1 MIYYIYGDLMN
12 KVEIL
17 APVGNTDMLVAA
29 VRSGADAVYL
39 GLENFNAR
47 RNAENFTIDSLK
59 EAVAF
64 CHSRGVK
71 VYLTLNI
78 MLSDK
83 ETEEAVKQTSLAANC
98 GIDGVITADIGF
110 ATLLHKALPSLPIHA
125 STQMTVHSPAAL
137 KPLKEMGFSR
147 VVVSR
152 EMSKTELIDF
162 CSEAKK
168 QDMEV
173 EVFVHGALCMCMSGQ
188 CLLSA
193 QLGGRSGNR
202 GLCAGPCRLPFSAI
216 GGENYDLS
224 LKDLSLVPYLN
235 ELKDMGV
242 VSFKIEGRMKR
253 PEYVAAATAVCRQML
268 DEGRVD
274 PKINS
279 ALLAVFSRS
288 GFTDGYYTGKLGKDM
303 FGIRTKDD
311 VIASD
316 DAFSTIHELYRN
328 ERQSVGIN
336 GEIIIKENAPSTLT
350 VTDGV
355 NTTTAFGD
363 IPEKALNRPLN
374 KDAVFE
380 RVSKTGGTPYFF
392 ENLTVNLDDGLI
404 LRASSLNALR
414 RDALDKLSVLRA
426 KTENFTPDFS
436 CFERGENKS
445 SADIKTYARIDNAEQ
460 LTEGLKSCDMF
471 IVPIDIDLE
480 ELKEYTN
487 IAVELPRGI
496 SNEAYIKSR
505 LVSFKEKGIDTAFCS
520 TLAAAQLAK
529 EVGLNIAANFGFNV
543 YSSYTAAYHKEQR
556 SKAVVLSPEILLKDA
571 AKISADIDKG
581 IISYGRLPLMLT
593 RNCPIKNKMT
603 CAECKRNRSL
613 IDRKTEKFPVMCKN
627 GYSELY
633 NSKVIWLADRQSEL
647 KDLNFQILYFTDE
660 TKEQIETVIKAYE
673 NAEPPK
679 TDFTRGMYY
688 RGVE

>member
-17 APVGNTDMLVAA
+17 APVGNTDMLIAA

-64 CHSRGVK
+64 CHIRGVK

-125 STQMTVHSPAAL
+125 STQMTVHSPSAI

-162 CSEAKK
+162 CREAKK

-202 GLCAGPCRLPFSAI
+202 GLCAGPCRLPFSAS

-224 LKDLSLVPYLN
+224 LKDLSLVPHLN

-253 PEYVAAATAVCRQML
+253 PEYVAAATAVCRQMF
-268 DEGRVD
+268 DTGRVE
-274 PKINS
+274 PTINN
-279 ALLAVFSRS
+279 ALSAVFSRS
-288 GFTDGYYTGKLGKDM
+288 GFTDGYYTEKLGKDM
-303 FGIRTKDD
+303 FGIRTRDD

-316 DAFSTIHELYRN
+316 DAFSVIHELYRN

-392 ENLTVNLDDGLI
+392 ENLTVNLDDGLV

-414 RDALDKLSVLRA
+414 RDALDKLSFLRA

-445 SADIKTYARIDNAEQ
+445 SADIKTFARIDNALQ
-460 LTEGLKSCDMF
+460 LTSSLKSLDTL
-471 IVPIDIDLE
+471 IVPIDINLE
-480 ELKEYTN
+480 ELKDYNN

-496 SNEAYIKSR
+496 SNEQYIKDR
-505 LVSFKEKGIDTAFCS
+505 LIFFKEKGIDTAFCG
-520 TLAAAQLAK
+520 TLAATELAK
-529 EVGLNIAANFGFNV
+529 EQGFKIVSHFGFNI
-543 YSSYTAAYHKEQR
+543 YSSYTAAYHKDKGA
-556 SKAVVLSPEILLKDA
+556 KAVLLSAEILLKDA
-571 AKISADIDKG
+571 AKISSDIDKG
-581 IISYGRLPLMLT
+581 IISYGRIPLMLT
-593 RNCPIKNKMT
+593 RNCPVKNKIN
-603 CAECKRNRSL
+603 CLECKRSGSL
-613 IDRKTEKFPVMCKN
+613 TDRKGEKFPVLCRN

-633 NSKVIWLADRQSEL
+633 NSKVIWLADKQKEFVNL
-647 KDLNFQILYFTDE
+647 DFQILYFTTE
-660 TKEQIETVIKAYE
+660 TKEEIESVITAYK
-673 NAEPPK
+673 NSEPK
-679 TDFTRGMYY
+679 ETDFTRGMYY

>member
-1 MIYYIYGDLMN
+1 MQ

-17 APVGNTDMLVAA
+17 APVGNTEMLVAA

-39 GLENFNAR
+39 GLEDFNAR
-47 RNAENFTIDSLK
+47 RNAENFTIESLK

-64 CHSRGVK
+64 CHVRGVK

-78 MLSDK
+78 MLSDS
-83 ETEEAVKQTSLAANC
+83 ETENAVKQTVAAANC

-110 ATLLHKALPSLPIHA
+110 AVLLRKVLPNLPIHA
-125 STQMTVHSPAAL
+125 STQMTVHSPAAI

-162 CSEAKK
+162 CREAKN

-202 GLCAGPCRLPFSAI
+202 GLCAGPCRLPFSAV

-235 ELKDMGV
+235 ELKSMGV

-253 PEYVAAATAVCRQML
+253 PEYVAAATAVCRMML
-268 DEGRVD
+268 DNGRVE
-274 PKINS
+274 PSIND
-279 ALLAVFSRS
+279 ALSAVFSRS
-288 GFTDGYYTGKLGKDM
+288 GFTDGYYTGKLGKEM

-316 DAFSTIHELYRN
+316 DAFSVIQELYRN
-328 ERQSVGIN
+328 ERQSVN
-336 GEIIIKENAPSTLT
+336 LCGEIIVSENTPSALT

-355 NTTTAFGD
+355 NTVTVYGD
-363 IPEKALNRPLN
+363 IPEKAINRPLD
-374 KDAVFE
+374 KGAVSD
-380 RVSKTGGTPYFF
+380 RVLKTGGTPYFF
-392 ENLTVNLDDGLI
+392 ENLEINLDEGLI

-414 RDALDKLSVLRA
+414 RDALDKLSSLRA
-426 KTENFTPDFS
+426 KTKEHAPDYSYF
-436 CFERGENKS
+436 GKGQNKEYS
-445 SADIKTYARIDNAEQ
+445 GIKTYARIDNASQ
-460 LTEGLKSCDMF
+460 LTDALKTVSTL
-471 IVPIDIDLE
+471 IVPIDINLE
-480 ELKEYTN
+480 ELKGYN
-487 IAVELPRGI
+487 NLAVELPRGI
-496 SNEAYIKSR
+496 SNEEQIKDR
-505 LVSFKEKGIDTAFCS
+505 LISFKEQGIDTAFCS
-520 TLAAAQLAK
+520 TLTASELAK
-529 EVGLNIAANFGFNV
+529 SVGMNTVANFGFNV
-543 YSSYTAAYHKEQR
+543 YSSYTAKYHKEQGA
-556 SKAVVLSPEILLKDA
+556 KAVVLSSEILLKDA
-571 AKISADIDKG
+571 AKISADINKG

-593 RNCPIKNKMT
+593 RNCPVKNKIN
-603 CAECKRNRSL
+603 CSECKRSGSL
-613 IDRKTEKFPVMCKN
+613 TDRKGEKFPVMCRN

-633 NSKVIWLADRQSEL
+633 NSKVIWLADRQNEFSNI
-647 KDLNFQILYFTDE
+647 DFQILYFTTE
-660 TKEQIETVIKAYE
+660 TKEEIESVITAYK
-673 NAEPPK
+673 NSEPPK